1 MSDPRERAI
10 YDYDHFGEED
20 PKKGTH
26 EVPFSADDD
35 MGRGTEYKF
44 SCTLEE
50 LYTGK
55 TKNIKITR
63 EIADAKGWVV
73 CLLLQLPAASLFLF
87 VSNANANI
95 CCA

>member
-1 MSDPRERAI
+1 LSDPRERAI

-63 EIADAKGWVV
+63 EIADAKG
-73 CLLLQLPAASLFLF
+73 
-87 VSNANANI
+87 
-95 CCA
+95 